1 MYKQFSDEVVLD
13 PNVLAALMEDEI
25 LHKAKADLLS
35 TLSST
40 ARLCQ
45 DHPAVVP
52 AREPEWRQKWQRCT
66 L

>member
-25 LHKAKADLLS
+25 IHKAKADLLS

-52 AREPEWRQKWQRCT
+52 AREPE
-66 L
+66 